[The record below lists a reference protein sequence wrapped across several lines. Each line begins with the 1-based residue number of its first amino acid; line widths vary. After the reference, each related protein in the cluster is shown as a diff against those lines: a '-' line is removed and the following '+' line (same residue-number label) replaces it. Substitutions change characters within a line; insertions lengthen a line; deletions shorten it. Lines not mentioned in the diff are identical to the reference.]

1 MKFSTIHDKILI
13 VRHENKSQLL
23 AKIAIKTHIKHV
35 TSVTKRFWKRFCKR
49 YLLSLR
55 EKHYH
60 KNNINEKRELKTNDV
75 VLIQDG
81 KITPRNNW
89 RKRK

>member
-55 EKHYH
+55 EKH
-60 KNNINEKRELKTNDV
+60 KNNINEKRDLKTNDA

-81 KITPRNNW
+81 NHST
-89 RKRK
+89 

>member
-13 VRHENKSQLL
+13 VRHESKSQLL

-55 EKHYH
+55 EKH
-60 KNNINEKRELKTNDV
+60 KNNINEKRDLKTNDA

-81 KITPRNNW
+81 NHST
-89 RKRK
+89 